1 MNSSTA
7 DRIPEDR
14 IPAILARAA
23 ELDRDR
29 RESITVEAI
38 RNAALDAG
46 ISPAAVDAALEEYA
60 ARGEVST
67 TPAPDHQE
75 RKSWFRRPANLF
87 RRAAAALK
95 SPLKLGGA
103 FVLMGLTAGMGEPL
117 VVIGCL
123 AWLAVAIL
131 LVRKHRP
138 ARRAAPY
145 VLGLVFMTC
154 GFGAG
159 LGIAGADEDLIGI
172 LFSLALP
179 FLAIGTLAI
188 KVRLP
193 RRFRRSRR
201 RELEAHAG

>member
-1 MNSSTA
+1 MNSSIV

-29 RESITVEAI
+29 RETITVEAI

-60 ARGEVST
+60 AKASDAI
-67 TPAPDHQE
+67 APETE
-75 RKSWFRRPANLF
+75 RREQRSWFDRTRGFF
-87 RRAAAALK
+87 RNAAAALK
-95 SPLKLGGA
+95 TPLKLGGA
-103 FVLMGLTAGMGEPL
+103 FVLAGLTAVVGEPL

-159 LGIAGADEDLIGI
+159 LGIAGVDDDLIGI

-179 FLAIGTLAI
+179 LLAVGALVI
-188 KVRLP
+188 KARLP